1 MHGYCMG
8 IYPSSVSALELPY
21 GVEEANNTIEE
32 EGDNGGLNTSSPE
45 DDAKNDIYLLRKGA
59 MLSDALNRT
68 QILRLCELSLHSVL
82 TKASRS
88 STTALSSTEAK
99 AGAAADDV
107 VSQLS
112 DEGKQALCALI
123 LKRRLHTLMTL
134 EDAHS
139 KKNHQDGGKD
149 HQQEDS
155 SDDNTLRSIKRRHR
169 GAALESLFA
178 DVAPTTLQH
187 GGTSRRAMGSPG
199 GGGGGGGGGG
209 TGVVIGRRGGQGPTP
224 SRRLGGRGT

>member
-1 MHGYCMG
+1 MG
-8 IYPSSVSALELPY
+8 IYPSSVSALELPF
-21 GVEEANNTIEE
+21 GVEEANSNIEE

-45 DDAKNDIYLLRKGA
+45 DDAKNDIHLLRKGA

-68 QILRLCELSLHSVL
+68 QILRLCELALHSVL
-82 TKASRS
+82 TKASRA

-134 EDAHS
+134 EDDALS
-139 KKNHQDGGKD
+139 KKKTQDGGKD